1 MESLE
6 AGTSSEYEYQ
16 VFLNFRGP
24 DTRKG
29 FTGCLYH
36 SLIDTGICV
45 FRDSEKLHVGERI
58 DGALQRAI
66 DKSRIYI
73 PIFSRN
79 YASSQWC
86 LRELAQI
93 VESTFKSNGNKEILP
108 IFFDV
113 EPDVVKMKTPLYG
126 NAILNLERKKP
137 LSTEEIE
144 SWRKALK
151 EVAAIKGWEV
161 EKYNDQGQLIKL
173 VVEEVVDKLKM
184 KQKPVTEHLIGID
197 DRVGTVR
204 NMLDVDSGGVRFIQ
218 IYGMGGIGKT
228 TLAKVVFNQLCTHFG
243 KCCCFLEDVR
253 EKSSRTDGLVELQKK
268 LLSEIGNVAGTT
280 SINEIDYGMKRIEET
295 LRNKKVFIVLDDV
308 DKSEQVKKLVGKG
321 ALCSGSRVLIT
332 TRNKDVL
339 QITGPKYDILDY
351 EMEVMSSDYALQ
363 LFSKHAF
370 KKDSPSDDRYD
381 ISKKIVSTTGRL
393 PLTIEVIGSFLFR
406 QTQELWEETL
416 DKLSKALLEDVYK
429 KLRISFD
436 ALTFEQRQIFLDIAC
451 FFIGEEKTNA
461 IHMWRDC
468 DFFPISGI
476 AVLNNMSLIK
486 IVKDNKFW
494 MHDQLRD
501 LGREIVRQENP
512 TNPEER
518 SRLWI
523 QEEVLSAISSKK
535 TKNNVRAIELNL
547 DVPIRSEEIRKFE
560 NLRFLRLHLGTFVG
574 DLTDCFPELRWI
586 YWRYPSPPY
595 EMTNMRLNNLV
606 ILEFSSV
613 HFIDDQKLFNLIKEA
628 RKLKVLSFENCQEI
642 TRIPDSSGCSTL
654 ERLTFRG
661 CHGLGKIDGSIGKLK
676 CLKELKFD
684 DCPQL
689 KGLPEE
695 IMDLRNLERFSL
707 KCFFFGKCCE
717 MKELPDAIFKLKSL
731 RKLKVSILGPVG
743 LLGAIGKLELSGA
756 IGKLENLEVLR
767 VKGNLK
773 GQIPYEIGLLPRL
786 QKLVLEECYE
796 IRELPALPISLT
808 HLTVPSTSLQ
818 VVPDLSNLT
827 NLVELDLSDNFH
839 MGRMSTS
846 DFRWIGRFSN
856 MGRRDRILTGDLRW
870 IGRLS
875 KLEQLRLGLPHVP
888 TPTELASLP
897 KLNRLLL
904 SGLDLQTFTQV
915 PSSLLELTLENF
927 NSIALHSFNLK
938 NLSDLR
944 LFCSQMQEIQ
954 LDGLHVPNLT
964 MLYVENCGPLER
976 FMLSSMR
983 KLKEVAMG
991 ECPKLDEI
999 HIAGVLESLEKLNI
1013 FACESFRRFVFVDTH
1028 WESSHESSL
1037 ILASRVFNKLRCLWL
1052 QDCDKILSI
1061 QVVGMSES
1069 LEDLRFYGHH
1079 LQSVC
1084 GLSNLKYLKSFDIDS
1099 APELRI
1105 VEGLD
1110 ELKFLSNLRL
1120 MACLSLESLID
1131 VSTTQLPNDCHVY
1144 IFCCPKLR
1152 GVKQGFTGS
1161 IQRFKRYKEE
1171 ESVPAAFTDPLM
1183 VWHAEGSAQEGMH
1196 LPGNM
1201 EELLAPSEEPQ
1212 EPSSVGTC
1220 TCCGGLFFFWSKF
1233 GGLFCFKDH

>member
-1 MESLE
+1 MGSSEV
-6 AGTSSEYEYQ
+6 GTSSGSEYQ
-16 VFLNFRGP
+16 VFLSFRGP
-24 DTRKG
+24 DTRYG
-29 FTGCLYH
+29 FTDCLYH
-36 SLIDTGICV
+36 NLTDAGICV
-45 FRDSEKLHVGERI
+45 FRDDEELHAGERI
-58 DGALQRAI
+58 DEALQGAI
-66 DKSRIYI
+66 DNARIYI
-73 PIFSRN
+73 PIFSRT
-79 YASSQWC
+79 YASSKWC

-93 VESTFKSNGNKEILP
+93 VENTSKSNGNKEILP
-108 IFFDV
+108 IFFKVKPKDV
-113 EPDVVKMKTPLYG
+113 KLKTQLYK
-126 NAILNLERKKP
+126 NAISKLECEEQ
-137 LSTEEIE
+137 LSTEQVDT
-144 SWRKALK
+144 WREALK
-151 EVAAIKGWEV
+151 EVAAMKGWEV
-161 EKYNDQGQLIKL
+161 EKRERQGKLIKF

-184 KQKPVTEHLIGID
+184 KEKPVTEHLIGID
-197 DRVGTVR
+197 DRVRTVR
-204 NMLDVDSGGVRFIQ
+204 NMLDVDSGGVRCIQ

-228 TLAKVVFNQLCTHFG
+228 TLAKVVFNQLSTHFG
-243 KCCCFLEDVR
+243 RCCCFLEDVR

-268 LLSEIGNVAGTT
+268 LLSEIGNAAGTA
-280 SINEIDYGMKRIEET
+280 NIDETDKGMRRIEET
-295 LRNKKVFIVLDDV
+295 LSNKKVFIVLDDV
-308 DKSEQVKKLVGKG
+308 DKSEQVEKLVGKG

-332 TRNKDVL
+332 TRNIDVL
-339 QITGPKYDILDY
+339 RITGPKYDILDY

-393 PLTIEVIGSFLFR
+393 PLTIRVIGSFLFT

-416 DKLSKALLEDVYK
+416 DKLSKALPEDVYK

-436 ALTFEQRQIFLDIAC
+436 ALTFEQQQIFLDIAC

-501 LGREIVRQENP
+501 LGREIVRQENL

-547 DVPIRSEEIRKFE
+547 HVPIRSEEIRRFKE
-560 NLRFLRLHLGTFVG
+560 LRFLKLDGGTVVG

-586 YWRYPSPPY
+586 YWRYPSSPC
-595 EMTNMRLNNLV
+595 EMTNMRLNNVV
-606 ILEFSSV
+606 ILEFTSV
-613 HFIDDQKLFNLIKEA
+613 HFIDDQKLFDLIKEA
-628 RKLKVLSFENCQEI
+628 RKLKVLSFENCQKI
-642 TRIPDSSGCSTL
+642 TRMPDSLGCSTL
-654 ERLTFRG
+654 KRLTFGYR
-661 CHGLGKIDGSIGKLK
+661 HGLGKIDGSIGKL
-676 CLKELKFD
+676 
-684 DCPQL
+684 
-689 KGLPEE
+689 
-695 IMDLRNLERFSL
+695 
-707 KCFFFGKCCE
+707 
-717 MKELPDAIFKLKSL
+717 
-731 RKLKVSILGPVG
+731 
-743 LLGAIGKLELSGA
+743 
-756 IGKLENLEVLR
+756 ENLEVLW

-808 HLTVPSTSLQ
+808 HLIVPSTSLQ

-839 MGRMSTS
+839 MGGISTS
-846 DFRWIGRFSN
+846 DLRWIGRFSN

-875 KLEQLRLGLPHVP
+875 KLEQLRLGLPRVP
-888 TPTELASLP
+888 APTELASLP

-927 NSIALHSFNLK
+927 NSIALHSFDLK

-954 LDGLHVPNLT
+954 LDGLHLPNLT

-983 KLKEVAMG
+983 KLKEVAMS

-999 HIAGVLESLEKLNI
+999 HIAGVLESLEILDI
-1013 FACESFRRFVFVDTH
+1013 FDCESFRRFVYVDTH

-1037 ILASRVFNKLRCLWL
+1037 ILASRVFNKLWRLSL
-1052 QDCDKILSI
+1052 QSCDKILSI

-1069 LEDLRFYGHH
+1069 LEELAFSGDH

-1084 GLSNLKYLKSFDIDS
+1084 GLSNLKYLKSFEIDS
-1099 APELRI
+1099 ARELRI
-1105 VEGLD
+1105 VKGLD
-1110 ELKFLSNLRL
+1110 ELKFLNNLEL
-1120 MACLSLESLID
+1120 MLCCSLESLID

-1152 GVKQGFTGS
+1152 GLKRGIFSGS
-1161 IQRFKRYKEE
+1161 IQSFKHYK
-1171 ESVPAAFTDPLM
+1171 SPLLICRSSRSSF
-1183 VWHAEGSAQEGMH
+1183 EC
-1196 LPGNM
+1196 P
-1201 EELLAPSEEPQ
+1201 
-1212 EPSSVGTC
+1212 PSSSSNTQISSSFECDDVESSHKCPMRPTTTLSRLC
-1220 TCCGGLFFFWSKF
+1220 PSPTA
-1233 GGLFCFKDH
+1233 